1 MLSLNSLYTLLCL
14 FLLKLSHEDI
24 TLGNEP
30 IKMKIEISKDA
41 HLMMFIVDEKN

>member
-1 MLSLNSLYTLLCL
+1 M
-14 FLLKLSHEDI
+14 SHEDI

-41 HLMMFIVDEKN
+41 HLMMFIANEKIKKNKQKHSVINL